1 MAILAD
7 PPERHAGRRGD
18 GRVGGVHAPVAA
30 ERTRVV
36 TAADRFLGEPP
47 VTVTATR
54 APRSAGGPHDFFS
67 EGDYWWPDPANPG
80 GPCVQRDG
88 MTNPDNFT
96 AHRHAMMRLSVQVP
110 AVDPSTRMNPSLLY
124 AQAIHGRATGIIDT
138 IHLVEA
144 ARAIEMLEGAP
155 GWTSED
161 DRNVRGWFRDRRSGR
176 AARRRR
182 LDAATTSRLPGP
194 RHP

>member
-1 MAILAD
+1 
-7 PPERHAGRRGD
+7 
-18 GRVGGVHAPVAA
+18 
-30 ERTRVV
+30 
-36 TAADRFLGEPP
+36 
-47 VTVTATR
+47 
-54 APRSAGGPHDFFS
+54 
-67 EGDYWWPDPANPG
+67 
-80 GPCVQRDG
+80 